1 MAPPSVP
8 VQAPQQTTVA
18 PPQMVQ
24 PVQPVVEPIAQ
35 PVVAQPVAS
44 APVAPAPVANQNTTP
59 DSGEARFKLPGKTAK
74 VTAAEFQMV
83 INEYAEKSKNTSP
96 KVDKFVYPLKA
107 GAKDYEGV
115 NVFSCFGSY
124 KSDEYCIKCPLRKNC
139 IINR

>member
-1 MAPPSVP
+1 
-8 VQAPQQTTVA
+8 
-18 PPQMVQ
+18 MVQ

-35 PVVAQPVAS
+35 PVASAPVAPAPVAQPVAS
-44 APVAPAPVANQNTTP
+44 APVAPAPVAVQNTTP

-107 GAKDYEGV
+107 GTKDYEGV